1 MKGLKIYIFLCHC
14 RLVALYTN
22 GTEVV
27 SIIFGAKG
35 TSHLNW
41 FSQKNLIQSP
51 WTDLRNAKNIFP
63 FHINGHY
70 KVCSFEITA
79 SYGGCELDSGWLVI
93 TGPDCGWE
101 RRQGVV
107 PGILYSKKT
116 HNITWNDNQ
125 GRNCL

>member
-1 MKGLKIYIFLCHC
+1 MLKGQHTWTGFHKKILFNHHGLIL
-14 RLVALYTN
+14 
-22 GTEVV
+22 GT
-27 SIIFGAKG
+27 
-35 TSHLNW
+35 
-41 FSQKNLIQSP
+41 QK
-51 WTDLRNAKNIFP
+51 TFP
-63 FHINGHY
+63 FRIDGHHG
-70 KVCSFEITA
+70 VRSFEITA

>member
-1 MKGLKIYIFLCHC
+1 MSLQA
-14 RLVALYTN
+14 RVTLYTN

-27 SIIFGAKG
+27 SIIFNAKG
-35 TSHLNW
+35 TTHLDW

-63 FHINGHY
+63 FHIDGHHG
-70 KVCSFEITA
+70 VRSFEITA